1 MVRLNRCTRIRKR
14 FFAFK
19 RCLGKQ
25 CLTVICNESPAERFL
40 TLKED
45 YGEVVF
51 VNLPQ
56 VTRIGDNLILHP
68 YQLIVVETTKKIVEF
83 FVGIVYNNSINNEER
98 VML

>member
-1 MVRLNRCTRIRKR
+1 MKR
-14 FFAFK
+14 GDWKKILEEYRDLLTYGTFEPMYEDQEKIFAFK

-25 CLTVICNESPAERFL
+25 SLTVICNESSAERFL

-45 YGEVVF
+45 YEEVVF

-68 YQLIVVETTKKIVEF
+68 YQLIVVETTKK
-83 FVGIVYNNSINNEER
+83 
-98 VML
+98 